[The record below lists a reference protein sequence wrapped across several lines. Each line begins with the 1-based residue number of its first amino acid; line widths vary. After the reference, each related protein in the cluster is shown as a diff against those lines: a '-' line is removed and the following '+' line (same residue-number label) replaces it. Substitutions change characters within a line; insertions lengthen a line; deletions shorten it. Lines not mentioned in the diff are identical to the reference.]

1 MTLTL
6 ALLVAVTGG
15 LGAVSR
21 FAIDYAVQR
30 RVNSGGP
37 LGILLVNVTASLL
50 AGLVLGVAS
59 GATETLLDDSIR
71 FTLIAGFLGGY
82 STLSTVTVDTVQL
95 VRAGRVVWVLAN
107 TLGML
112 VLSVAAVIAGL
123 AASTWFV

>member
-6 ALLVAVTGG
+6 AALVAVTGG
-15 LGAVSR
+15 LGAVAR
-21 FAIDYAVQR
+21 FALDYAVQR

-37 LGILLVNVTASLL
+37 LGILLVNVSASLL

-59 GATETLLDDSIR
+59 GATAPVFDDAVR

-95 VRAGRVVWVLAN
+95 VRAGRVAWVLAN

-112 VLSVAAVIAGL
+112 ALSVAAVIVGL
-123 AASTWFV
+123 AVSTWFV